1 MSATQ
6 RFFIAGRLP
15 GMNELREAAGWTA
28 PGKGKRWNRYAQ
40 LKRDHTEDIVLQLRC
55 AKVVPPTGP
64 VWIGFEHVEP
74 NAKRDP
80 DNVNAGARK
89 LIVDAMVKAGILKGD
104 GQKFIAGFGPERVVV
119 DRDPTHAGTFVT
131 IGSDING

>member
-1 MSATQ
+1 M

-28 PGKGKRWNRYAQ
+28 PGKGKRWNRYNQ
-40 LKRDHTEDIVLQLRC
+40 MKRDHMSDIILQIQAC
-55 AKVVPPTGP
+55 KIVKPTGL
-64 VWIGFEHVEP
+64 VWFSFEHVET

-89 LIVDAMVKAGILKGD
+89 LILDAMVKAGILAGD
-104 GQKFIAGFGPERVVV
+104 GQKYIAGFRWAFVTV

-131 IGSDING
+131 MDEE